1 MPLSNARN
9 SENHAVNTPLSE
21 QKPAKFEKSRLG
33 NAISANIDFGYHF
46 RYGSPT
52 DEHLVTPKD
61 MGVLC
66 EITEKVVKD
75 LKRPLNFIHMP
86 VPQLRTDDACFAP
99 LRELSLDA
107 GTDLYLG
114 LLAEDDTNGD
124 IT

>member
-1 MPLSNARN
+1 MFEGYFEDRPENYKEVVI
-9 SENHAVNTPLSE
+9 SELT
-21 QKPAKFEKSRLG
+21 RLG